1 MTSDTGSTRDRLL
14 DAAMSLFASR
24 GYGATSVA
32 EIQRASGLSPGSGAL
47 YKHFASKQEL
57 LHAVTRREVE
67 RMVASRQQLVA
78 VSGTDVNAVLRQ
90 VSEAIWEGI
99 KSQADLFR
107 VMFREPNVIENF
119 ADEVWSGV
127 TVNAYESFGR
137 ALRYFNDSGH
147 GKVADPEATGVVLM
161 AALAYLPVVQL
172 LIERTPGDL
181 DPERFRDAWVRL
193 AAVAFSG
200 AAEC

>member
-14 DAAMSLFASR
+14 DAALSLFASR
-24 GYGATSVA
+24 GYDATSVA
-32 EIQRASGLSPGSGAL
+32 EIQKACGLSPGSGAL

-57 LHAVTRREVE
+57 LHAVTRRELE
-67 RMVASRQQLVA
+67 RMVDSRRQLVA
-78 VSGTDVNAVLRQ
+78 ISGTDVNEVLQQ

-99 KSQADLFR
+99 TSQADLFR
-107 VMFREPNVIENF
+107 VLFREPNVIENF

-127 TVNAYESFGR
+127 TVNAYQSFGR
-137 ALRYFNDSGH
+137 ALKYFNDSGH
-147 GKVADPEATGVVLM
+147 GKVSDPEATGIVLM

-172 LIERTPGDL
+172 LIDRTPGDL
-181 DPERFRDAWVRL
+181 DPERFRGAWIRL
-193 AAVAFSG
+193 AAVAFGG